1 MIASTPGTPD
11 GPCAWPWP
19 WVCAAR
25 PAAGRRA
32 PCGGR
37 AAGAAPP
44 LRSAVSATIADCTPG
59 IALTASSARFRT
71 GSQACT
77 TPASTVI
84 EKNTL
89 PSVATMSDSVPV
101 FGNGVPSGAATLP
114 SAASTSSLVTGIV

>member
-1 MIASTPGTPD
+1 MIGVD
-11 GPCAWPWP
+11 
-19 WVCAAR
+19 AR
-25 PAAGRRA
+25 HAGRPLLLAVTVGMAGRPAGRRLA
-32 PCGGR
+32 AGR

-71 GSQACT
+71 DSQACT

-89 PSVATMSDSVPV
+89 PSVATMSDSAPV
-101 FGNGVPSGAATLP
+101 FGSGVPSGAATL
-114 SAASTSSLVTGIV
+114 LKRR